1 MFCSLSPSL
10 AYLWRVNQWSIQSTW
25 KRCMQ
30 ASLLTFSPAL
40 KSDEEM
46 RWQLLSDDWDLI
58 WSTYLSCRWHNWWS
72 PSLIPANHNQTISTS
87 QTGEITWGPSPRSQC
102 RPPSCS
108 CGWRWRAP
116 VCSWTVPR
124 PDCSSSE
131 PDCEPRQ
138 AHCDGQRCP
147 ASGLGWPGAPGTSS
161 AGRAESCHRNHRSLG
176 NGRIILSILP
186 VLRHLCRQA

>member
-58 WSTYLSCRWHNWWS
+58 WSTYLSCRWHNWSS
-72 PSLIPANHNQTISTS
+72 PSLIPANHDQTISKVRQEKSHEVTHLGVNADHLLVAVGEGGELQS
-87 QTGEITWGPSPRSQC
+87 VPGQSRGQTVP
-102 RPPSCS
+102 PPSLTAS
-108 CGWRWRAP
+108 LARPTVTVSAAP
-116 VCSWTVPR
+116 P
-124 PDCSSSE
+124 
-131 PDCEPRQ
+131 
-138 AHCDGQRCP
+138 P
-147 ASGLGWPGAPGTSS
+147 ASGGLELREHPAQ
-161 AGRAESCHRNHRSLG
+161 AGRSLATG
-176 NGRIILSILP
+176 ITDPWVTVGLFWVFSP
-186 VLRHLCRQA
+186 C